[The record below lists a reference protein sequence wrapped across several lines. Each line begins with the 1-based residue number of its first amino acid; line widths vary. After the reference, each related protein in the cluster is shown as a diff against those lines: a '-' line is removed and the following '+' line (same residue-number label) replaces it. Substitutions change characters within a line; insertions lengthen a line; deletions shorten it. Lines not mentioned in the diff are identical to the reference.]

1 MIMINFFRQHAFP
14 KKTADSPHKLADILT
29 CCCRDLIFD
38 SLLWMLDNIFP
49 FRVSLI
55 SFDILPNWNY
65 AAITSVKSPPYIE
78 DLSFLLSRCLSHI
91 PLSSAVVIFKSSRK
105 AGYIRLFTGYQTDPA
120 SFLSLPS
127 PLRGLRPGRH
137 PEEDDIVP
145 ELARSIHPRERPD
158 WEETISAM
166 VRSPLLAVSHKLKD
180 SLPHHTFTKPVV
192 KKVNST
198 PSSCENESSTACSP
212 IGTLSQLSTFTI
224 ILHFWRIILVSFLF
238 FVGAWFFYVRPILLL

>member
-1 MIMINFFRQHAFP
+1 MIMINIFRPHAFP

-38 SLLWMLDNIFP
+38 SLLCMLDNIFS
-49 FRVSLI
+49 FCVSLI

-91 PLSSAVVIFKSSRK
+91 PLSSAVVIIKGSHK

-127 PLRGLRPGRH
+127 GAWGLDGTRKK
-137 PEEDDIVP
+137 
-145 ELARSIHPRERPD
+145 
-158 WEETISAM
+158 TISCQ
-166 VRSPLLAVSHKLKD
+166 
-180 SLPHHTFTKPVV
+180 SLPGA
-192 KKVNST
+192 ST
-198 PSSCENESSTACSP
+198 PESDLTGRKPSAQWWGANCSQSHTNSKTP
-212 IGTLSQLSTFTI
+212 SHTIRLQSQ
-224 ILHFWRIILVSFLF
+224 W
-238 FVGAWFFYVRPILLL
+238 